1 MKYNGNVGS
10 LNYFLYIIF
19 LKIVNIILR
28 KKQRELPKEIKKI
41 LIIKP
46 DHIGDT
52 IISTVAFKPLKE
64 NYLDCKIDILC
75 GSWGERTYKY
85 QNKIN
90 KIYILDHIFLNRK
103 NISKIKKITIFFKEY
118 YKNYSYLKKE
128 KYDLCILLRA
138 DIRGNLGT
146 LARFINPK
154 FIVGYQGSGLENIL
168 DIGGVYNA
176 EVKEKENILNLLKN
190 IPNFKL
196 KNNEYKYEILLS
208 KNKEIEN
215 KIKKELDKSKI
226 NILFNFEGKDK
237 EKKLTEENVI
247 KILKIVANKKEG
259 TIYLISPPNSEK
271 KIENIKQMILKE
283 NLKNIVI
290 INEISNFFHIG
301 YILKN
306 MDIAVSVD
314 TSIIHLASVFIE
326 KIIGIFYEYP
336 IVKNQFLPDGK
347 ESIVIRSKGNNLNDI
362 NYDELKQVIYK
373 MIEENL
379 RQR

>member
-1 MKYNGNVGS
+1 M
-10 LNYFLYIIF
+10 
-19 LKIVNIILR
+19 
-28 KKQRELPKEIKKI
+28 
-41 LIIKP
+41 
-46 DHIGDT
+46 
-52 IISTVAFKPLKE
+52 
-64 NYLDCKIDILC
+64 
-75 GSWGERTYKY
+75 
-85 QNKIN
+85 
-90 KIYILDHIFLNRK
+90 NRK

-271 KIENIKQMILKE
+271 KWRIL
-283 NLKNIVI
+283 
-290 INEISNFFHIG
+290 
-301 YILKN
+301 
-306 MDIAVSVD
+306 
-314 TSIIHLASVFIE
+314 
-326 KIIGIFYEYP
+326 
-336 IVKNQFLPDGK
+336 
-347 ESIVIRSKGNNLNDI
+347 SK
-362 NYDELKQVIYK
+362 
-373 MIEENL
+373 
-379 RQR
+379 